1 MNVPKHQESQS
12 SYVEMSPDSE
22 TVDDSTG
29 DCGDYFCM
37 EKRTN
42 SVPLSQNETRKVFK
56 SNCFYHAFLAFIITS
71 GHQIHIFL

>member
-1 MNVPKHQESQS
+1 MNVPDHQESQS

-56 SNCFYHAFLAFIITS
+56 SNFFNQAFLAFIITS